1 MNKNLYYY
9 ILRMNLEQFISIF
22 QTEWETTNTQNL
34 AIIIVSIL
42 VFFWIIAIIR
52 TAKDISARTESS
64 FFHIISVILVTVLTP
79 IIWIPLYLAIRPI
92 WYKRDKTSWRDS
104 CLSNSSI
111 CQNCWTLNPKEYK
124 NCIKCGEKIKT
135 KCKECGEEYPYSY
148 HYCPSCWAPNIG

>member
-1 MNKNLYYY
+1 
-9 ILRMNLEQFISIF
+9 MNLEKLLSLLQAW
-22 QTEWETTNTQNL
+22 WETENSKN
-34 AIIIVSIL
+34 IVIVIVCIL

-52 TAKDISARTESS
+52 TAKDISARTDSP
-64 FFHIISVILVTVLTP
+64 FFHIISVLLVTLLTP

-135 KCKECGEEYPYSY
+135 KCKECNNEYPYSY
-148 HYCPSCWAPNIG
+148 GYCPSCGAPNLWTK